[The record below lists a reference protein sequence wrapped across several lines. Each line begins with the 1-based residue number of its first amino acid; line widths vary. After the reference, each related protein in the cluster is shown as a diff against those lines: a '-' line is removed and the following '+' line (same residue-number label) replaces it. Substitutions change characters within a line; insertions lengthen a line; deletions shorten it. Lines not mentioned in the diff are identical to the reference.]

1 MKTFLPVF
9 AITIILAGC
18 KITPVKIETTKN
30 ADAPIRQNNS
40 GMEYLPFLTGT
51 NTFNDIPVDVVGIP
65 YEYKDICGNCY
76 MDDLIEMAYSSALT
90 WQASSFVNFSI
101 DRFIFNFLID
111 GSLILSTIYSYDR
124 TPAEN
129 GGFYP
134 AQSGNV
140 LEWKLEP
147 KYHTHSGGICS
158 LDFYNDIA
166 IAQVKLNE
174 MRRDPSLGKVYDV
187 LLSVAQDMDYN
198 YPAIGIKAGF
208 VTLPNGKEP
217 LIGVCD
223 DYSNLLIERLITANI
238 AGVSNIQKVTGQ
250 NHAWVTLTYEGKTL
264 YLDATWFDKNGI
276 DENGIVDHRPY
287 KDPRDMTF
295 DNEIF
300 TNHYH
305 HHIPG
310 GTTNLGS

>member
-1 MKTFLPVF
+1 
-9 AITIILAGC
+9 
-18 KITPVKIETTKN
+18 
-30 ADAPIRQNNS
+30 
-40 GMEYLPFLTGT
+40 
-51 NTFNDIPVDVVGIP
+51 
-65 YEYKDICGNCY
+65 
-76 MDDLIEMAYSSALT
+76 MDDLIEKAYGSILT
-90 WQASSFVNFSI
+90 SQVSSFVNFTI
-101 DRFIFNFLID
+101 DKFIFNFLMD

-134 AQSGNV
+134 AQSGCV
-140 LEWKLEP
+140 FEWKLEP
-147 KYHTHSGGICS
+147 KYHTHLGGICS

-166 IAQVKLNE
+166 IAQAKLNE

-217 LIGVCD
+217 LKGVCD
-223 DYSNLLIERLITANI
+223 DYSSLLIERLIAANI

-250 NHAWVTLTYEGKTL
+250 NHAWVTLTYKGRIL
-264 YLDATWFDKNGI
+264 YLDATWFDGNNI
-276 DENGIVDHRPY
+276 DENGIVDDRPY
-287 KDPRDMTF
+287 KDPREMTF

-310 GTTNLGS
+310 GTENLGS